1 MLVAWAKK
9 WPSTKAAA
17 ELLIEHRAW
26 LERDDF
32 RRQAVMIR
40 WDPYQERFVAS
51 VNFARAAALVK
62 DGTLPCPDADRQV
75 MLAAAGIAG
84 GVPAR
89 GEGSR

>member
-1 MLVAWAKK
+1 MLVAWAKG
-9 WPSTKAAA
+9 WPGTKAAA
-17 ELLIEHRAW
+17 ELLIAHRAW

-32 RRQAVMIR
+32 RHQTAMIR
-40 WDPYQERFVAS
+40 WDPYQDRFVMS

-75 MLAAAGIAG
+75 MLAAADIAA

-89 GEGSR
+89 GEGQR